1 MISVNRI
8 VSVSAQVQS
17 ANPSVPNFD
26 TPLAAVYLT
35 PAEVTAADFTELVR
49 FYSDASSVAS
59 DIGANSAAAKVASAI
74 FAQNPAISRMG
85 IGRLT
90 TAPDL
95 TVELAPTDFSVV
107 GREYRIELVGPT
119 GVSPTNGY
127 VTYTTP
133 ASPTPTL
140 KIVVEGISAAIQAVV
155 GTVLIVATE
164 DDTKVICKA
173 ATPGLHF
180 SVAANLKYMTQAQTQ
195 TQTTLAAELSAIRAE
210 NKDWFALTLATGS
223 ASEITAASA
232 WVATTAGTAKDLMGV
247 FTTIDTD
254 CLGAGTGDIMS
265 TVKATN
271 NAQCQVRFFGKG
283 LKEQGAAAYLGSC
296 LAYKP
301 GTIDWEYRQ
310 LLSVT
315 ADDLSET
322 QVNNVVG
329 SNGISGKHGGVFVNV
344 EGTDVTLGAMT
355 SHGDWLDVTRDVPFS
370 VSRMKAALYA
380 VRLNNPKIIFND
392 KGIAMALG
400 AVRGCLQQDVQ
411 DGIAMSSP
419 EPTCSAPK
427 ASAISSADYAARL
440 LANVKYSY
448 KYGSSIHR
456 VQVFGTISL

>member
-1 MISVNRI
+1 MISSTRI
-8 VSVSAQVQS
+8 VSVQAQVQS
-17 ANPSVPNFD
+17 TTPTVPNYD

-35 PAEVTAADFTELVR
+35 PAEVTAAGFTELVR

-95 TVELAPTDFSVV
+95 TVELAPVDFSVV
-107 GREYRIELVGPT
+107 GRVYSVELVGPT
-119 GVSPTNGY
+119 GVAAT

-140 KIVVEGISAAIQAVV
+140 KIVVEGIAAAIQAVV
-155 GTVLIVATE
+155 GTVAIVATE

-180 SVAANLKYMTQAQTQ
+180 SVAASNLNHLTQMQTQ
-195 TQTTLAAELSAIRAE
+195 TQTTLATELSAIRAE

-223 ASEITAASA
+223 ASEITAAAA
-232 WVATTAGTAKDLMGV
+232 WVVTAAGANKDIIGN

-271 NAQCQVRFFGKG
+271 NAQCQVRFFGRG
-283 LKEQGAAAYLGSC
+283 LSQQGSAAYLGSC

-301 GTIDWEYRQ
+301 GAIDWEYRQ

-329 SNGISGKHGGVFVNV
+329 SDGISGKHGGVFVNV
-344 EGTDVTLGAMT
+344 EGTDVTLGAQT

-370 VSRMKAALYA
+370 VSRMKAALLA
-380 VRLNNPKIIFND
+380 IRLNNPKIIFD
-392 KGIAMALG
+392 DRGISMFLG
-400 AVRGCLQQDVQ
+400 SLQASVQQDVQ
-411 DGIAMSSP
+411 DGIALSNP
-419 EPTCSAPK
+419 APVCTAPK
-427 ASAISSADYAARL
+427 ASAISPADYVARK

-456 VQVFGTISL
+456 VEVFGTISL